1 MKNKLLRFFGYR
13 CPRCGDETW
22 LADLPEKFIYCAL
35 CNGEG
40 NLRVTKILTIRG
52 GDVEMELTGYVKAHV
67 PRSACRRKP
76 RSRKT

>member
-1 MKNKLLRFFGYR
+1 MKHKLLRFYGYR

-35 CNGEG
+35 CDGTG
-40 NLRVTKILTIRG
+40 NLCVTKVLTIRG
-52 GDVEMELTGYVKAHV
+52 GDVEMALTGYVNAHV
-67 PRSACRRKP
+67 PRSTCRSKP